1 MCYDGCEAETLQS
14 SLVAETKTSRSTET
28 SGFFSAGSMRGE
40 MISSATEAWQA
51 FQLAAIFWAGTSVGG
66 HQKFLRRHFRDS

>member
-28 SGFFSAGSMRGE
+28 SGFFLR
-40 MISSATEAWQA
+40 EACEA
-51 FQLAAIFWAGTSVGG
+51 
-66 HQKFLRRHFRDS
+66 K